1 LRIKYKGISVT
12 PFNFSNSLAIV
23 FSLSLIFTAKMAQP
37 GTRVDKSLRK
47 VFPAATANPKSR
59 CSNVN
64 SLVQEDW
71 SVFLISIDGK
81 EDIFLFITIF
91 VELFEVGIR

>member
-1 LRIKYKGISVT
+1 
-12 PFNFSNSLAIV
+12 
-23 FSLSLIFTAKMAQP
+23 MAQP
-37 GTRVDKSLRK
+37 GTRVVKSRRK
-47 VFPAATANPKSR
+47 VFPEATANPKSR

-91 VELFEVGIR
+91 VELFEVDIH